1 MAFKKISD
9 RLIAETFEDARQYDL
24 EKLCAELE
32 RLRGEVVEVKVKPDQ
47 ETLDFWNNEATM
59 RNEST
64 QGRIAWI
71 EDKLKAI
78 KEAGLLVK
86 EYDIVKVIKNGSL

>member
-1 MAFKKISD
+1 MSFKRINES
-9 RLIAETFEDARQYDL
+9 LIAETFEDARQYDL
-24 EKLCAELE
+24 AKLKVELE

-59 RNEST
+59 RNEAT
-64 QGRIAWI
+64 QARIKWI

-78 KEAGLLVK
+78 KQAGLLVA
-86 EYDIVKVIKNGSL
+86 EYDGLIKAVKL